1 MRKFKNLKKA
11 VSLIGVATL
20 VAGTMAGCG
29 KASAAGDS
37 ASGPKTVVVG
47 VVSTAEK
54 FGSVG
59 EDGVLDGY
67 EIALLKAIDEKLED
81 YEFDIQPS
89 DFNNILISLDAGKI
103 DLGTHMFEYND
114 ERAEKYY
121 FGQEGYINFSTNFI
135 IPVDSENT
143 TWDSLAG
150 KVFGGIS
157 ETDNSSLIV
166 KKYNEEHPDKA
177 LEMDYYGQIGTE
189 AVLQSLLEGRWD
201 AIPGIWWV
209 ADQYNEEYGNGKDI
223 VKKGDVIGTS
233 LAYYLY
239 PKDDEHAAI
248 RDAVDGAIAE
258 LREEGVLKSLS
269 EQYFGF
275 DITPTE
281 NIKPQ

>member
-1 MRKFKNLKKA
+1 MKRKLLSIA
-11 VSLIGVATL
+11 LTL
-20 VAGTMAGCG
+20 SILGTAITGCG
-29 KASAAGDS
+29 KASAAGGS
-37 ASGPKTVVVG
+37 ESGVKKIVVG
-47 VVSTAEK
+47 AVSTADK
-54 FGSVG
+54 FGTVE
-59 EDGVLDGY
+59 EDGTFDGY
-67 EIALLKAIDEKLED
+67 EVALLKAVDEKLED

-89 DFNNILISLDAGKI
+89 DFNNILIGLDTGKI

-121 FGQEGYINFSTNFI
+121 FANQGYINFSTNFI

-143 TWDSLAG
+143 TWESLVG
-150 KVFGGIS
+150 KIFGGIS

-177 LEMDYYGQIGTE
+177 LELDYYGSIGTE
-189 AVLQSLLEGRWD
+189 AVLQSLIEGRWD

-223 VKKGDVIGTS
+223 VKKGDTIGTS

-239 PKDDEHAAI
+239 PKNEDHEKLRDD
-248 RDAVDGAIAE
+248 VDKALEE
-258 LREEGVLKSLS
+258 LRADGTMKSLS

-275 DITPTE
+275 DITPEE
-281 NIKPQ
+281 NVTPQ